1 MTPPTLQ
8 NPKKVFS
15 YKTIISPGA
24 EVLHKDKGSKFYGY
38 AIPIKTDVE
47 VKDALESLKQ
57 KHSSAGHFCYA
68 YQHGIE
74 TTYYRVSDD
83 GEPSNSAGMPI
94 YGQLQAFGVTNT
106 LLIVIRYFGGTKL
119 GVGGLINAYKTTAK
133 LSLESSQ
140 IKKLDIL
147 IPIKLHFAYKDLSKV
162 MRIIKKYQLI
172 LKSQQLE
179 MACEV
184 LILVKKIKL
193 KSVIS
198 AFEAFHKIKVEI
210 LND

>member
-1 MTPPTLQ
+1 M
-8 NPKKVFS
+8 FS
-15 YKTIISPGA
+15 YKTIITSGT
-24 EVLHKDKGSKFYGY
+24 EVLYKDKGSKFYGY
-38 AIPIKTDVE
+38 TIPIKTDVE
-47 VKDALESLKQ
+47 AKEALKTLKS

-94 YGQLQAFGVTNT
+94 YGQLQAFDITNT
-106 LLIVIRYFGGTKL
+106 LIVVIRYFGGTKL
-119 GVGGLINAYKTTAK
+119 GVGGLISAYKTTAK
-133 LSLESSQ
+133 LSLEASK
-140 IKKLDIL
+140 IEEIDIL
-147 IPIKLHFAYKDLSKV
+147 ITIKLHFAYKDLSQV

-184 LILVKKIKL
+184 LILVKKNNLKIIKTT
-193 KSVIS
+193 
-198 AFEAFHKIKVEI
+198 FEAFHKIKVEI